1 MKWLVKV
8 EPVHRALPGL
18 EWWLLKRLPSIL
30 VGGLLLLG
38 GGALLSRLLVADGP
52 SWEMAAA
59 IRRTD
64 FALLGALFYFIDL
77 LVVTAIGCVI
87 VIIMKGPR
95 YSADSYEIPH
105 ADQPSDRAA
114 PR

>member
-1 MKWLVKV
+1 VNWLVKV
-8 EPVHRALPGL
+8 EPVHRSPPGL
-18 EWWLLKRLPSIL
+18 EWRLLKCLPWIL
-30 VGGLLLLG
+30 VGGLLLLA
-38 GGALLSRLLVADGP
+38 GGALLSRLLVAGGP
-52 SWEMAAA
+52 SWDVAAA

-64 FALLGALFYFIDL
+64 FALLGALFYFLAL
-77 LVVTAIGCVI
+77 LVITAIGCVI

-105 ADQPSDRAA
+105 ADRPPDRTA

>member
-8 EPVHRALPGL
+8 EPVHRAPPGL

-30 VGGLLLLG
+30 VGGLLLLA

-52 SWEMAAA
+52 AWETAAA

-77 LVVTAIGCVI
+77 VVVTAIGCVI

-95 YSADSYEIPH
+95 YAADSYEIPH
-105 ADQPSDRAA
+105 ADQPFDRTS